1 MCSGT
6 VSHRVPSGNAVML
19 ILKVRNISTC
29 SCGIS
34 KASIIAPAAAPKSQ
48 PIDDAKAIEALKEY
62 KDLLDSGIIT
72 QEEFDAKKK
81 NLLGL

>member
-29 SCGIS
+29 SCGRNALADCLFIS
-34 KASIIAPAAAPKSQ
+34 RVSLAFNIGVENELAVLYPLCVEDRVCI
-48 PIDDAKAIEALKEY
+48 
-62 KDLLDSGIIT
+62 
-72 QEEFDAKKK
+72 
-81 NLLGL
+81 NVNVGLVCIGFA